1 MQKKPRGF
9 GLLPSCVYCPWH
21 KASCQ
26 EQDSA
31 AKTLYS
37 LAGHAHTK
45 QRHLTTKLST
55 LLCWFCPSPGS
66 MPRPGSSAIPE
77 GPGGELWYHS
87 PEEHRAISAAE
98 LSIVV
103 CSGVRA
109 CPVIRSWTSSGEA
122 AWERLEGMVR
132 NGRVFIITQCGF
144 PRAVLQAAEGG
155 ILLQPLRSESFG
167 CSGLQPYIDLHLSY
181 SARQLQGSTT

>member
-122 AWERLEGMVR
+122 AWERLEG
-132 NGRVFIITQCGF
+132 NGKKWESFHYYPMWISKGSSSSCWGWHPTSTLEIRVFWMLWASALHWF
-144 PRAVLQAAEGG
+144 AS
-155 ILLQPLRSESFG
+155 LL
-167 CSGLQPYIDLHLSY
+167 
-181 SARQLQGSTT
+181 